1 MTINELRDTAEG
13 LAKRARRVAAGRKRD
28 SIHRGW
34 LALERVYEQA
44 KDTLPSTVIGLSLQG
59 EVETWTNI
67 VRLASAF
74 VTACDYCASPS
85 GPREVSRNSMM

>member
-1 MTINELRDTAEG
+1 
-13 LAKRARRVAAGRKRD
+13 
-28 SIHRGW
+28 
-34 LALERVYEQA
+34 
-44 KDTLPSTVIGLSLQG
+44 LPSTVLGLSLKG

-85 GPREVSRNSMM
+85 GPREVSRDSMM